1 MCAARTFSQVYTA
14 TSRND
19 AHRGF
24 ALGTIEENS
33 YRPHHLG
40 YKPVDGTNRAAPAH
54 QCCSTPATRCD
65 IDWSYL
71 CPVDHLW
78 SYLGQTDTTTR
89 RPKVQERLIRSVDLN
104 ADE

>member
-1 MCAARTFSQVYTA
+1 MFTVTSLYKFHSVRTARTFSQVYAA

-40 YKPVDGTNRAAPAH
+40 YKPVDGTNCRSRAPMLLD
-54 QCCSTPATRCD
+54 TCD
-65 IDWSYL
+65 AM
-71 CPVDHLW
+71 CH
-78 SYLGQTDTTTR
+78 
-89 RPKVQERLIRSVDLN
+89 
-104 ADE
+104 